1 MSLTF
6 KIYTDLYT
14 SHFNTHCH
22 LSPSRWIHSQ
32 QPCVSSIFH
41 QVLRVGQFQP
51 GQKTKNESRFVFC
64 ISRFVLGVFR
74 LAFKI
79 HSLRLRT
86 VVTSM
91 AALVN
96 CTSNFRKT
104 EVPSIATGSH
114 LHFKKHNKTRQ
125 NFKKTCTSEEREDNP
140 SNRVSPFRLKVP
152 LCLQKNHAQRSALSI
167 SSCAI
172 SCEVHARSVYII
184 SVSLTSEKSAQNFV
198 HEGRANHSI
207 QRFQK
212 KILSPKTGLSALPAR
227 QAALSKRQS
236 ESGTEGLSHKIETT
250 VFTRE
255 SFSQSPSLSSAF
267 CSTPSFANI
276 LIFPIFP
283 IPSVSAWRYH

>member
-212 KILSPKTGLSALPAR
+212 KYFHPRQVSPLCQLGKLLCPNVKASLAQKVCRTR
-227 QAALSKRQS
+227 SKQQFS
-236 ESGTEGLSHKIETT
+236 
-250 VFTRE
+250 RE
-255 SFSQSPSLSSAF
+255 NLSPSLPVS
-267 CSTPSFANI
+267 PQHFAAH
-276 LIFPIFP
+276 LHLQT
-283 IPSVSAWRYH
+283 Y

>member
-1 MSLTF
+1 M
-6 KIYTDLYT
+6 
-14 SHFNTHCH
+14 
-22 LSPSRWIHSQ
+22 
-32 QPCVSSIFH
+32 
-41 QVLRVGQFQP
+41 
-51 GQKTKNESRFVFC
+51 
-64 ISRFVLGVFR
+64 FR

-125 NFKKTCTSEEREDNP
+125 NFKKTCTSEEREDDP

-152 LCLQKNHAQRSALSI
+152 LCLQKNHAQGSALSI

-212 KILSPKTGLSALPAR
+212 KNTFTQDRSLRFASSASCSV
-227 QAALSKRQS
+227 QTSKRVWHRRFVAQD
-236 ESGTEGLSHKIETT
+236 
-250 VFTRE
+250 RNN
-255 SFSQSPSLSSAF
+255 SFHERIFLPVSQSLLSILQHTFICKHINLPHLPHPFCFSLEIPFEMFPRSKSQPWLSS
-267 CSTPSFANI
+267 
-276 LIFPIFP
+276 
-283 IPSVSAWRYH
+283 